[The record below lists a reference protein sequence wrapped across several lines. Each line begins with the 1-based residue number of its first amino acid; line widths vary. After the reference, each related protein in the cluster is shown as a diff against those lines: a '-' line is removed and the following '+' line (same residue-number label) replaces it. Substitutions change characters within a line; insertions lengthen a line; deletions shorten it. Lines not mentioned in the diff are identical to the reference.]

1 MKNITVYKG
10 KLIHVRKKHK
20 YVIRARLLEGK
31 ERDEIIRKIQRA
43 RHIWATRK
51 ENIK

>member
-20 YVIRARLLEGK
+20 YVIRARLLKGGEK
-31 ERDEIIRKIQRA
+31 AEAIRMIEHT
-43 RHIWATRK
+43 RHI
-51 ENIK
+51 